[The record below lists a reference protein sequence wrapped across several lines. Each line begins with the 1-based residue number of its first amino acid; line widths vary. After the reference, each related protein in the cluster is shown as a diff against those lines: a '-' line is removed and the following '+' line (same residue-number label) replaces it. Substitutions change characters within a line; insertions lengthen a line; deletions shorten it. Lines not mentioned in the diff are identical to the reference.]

1 MRRNLVSPLGLF
13 AAHAAASLVN
23 IRFLF
28 HGRTTPVQW
37 LCFAVTLLYIG
48 YWLLY
53 SRKVPNAGITA
64 YTVLFFVF
72 MAFAAGSTVI
82 AVFQNIVSFA
92 TDLTGCS
99 VKKAVAVNLV
109 VVIILSLPCALGFNV
124 LSAVAP
130 WLWIAGAL
138 VSTAVVLFSLRVKHR
153 R

>member
-53 SRKVPNAGITA
+53 SRKVPNAGIAA

-72 MAFAAGSTVI
+72 MAGFAVVLLLMGPFAGLE
-82 AVFQNIVSFA
+82 AVF
-92 TDLTGCS
+92 
-99 VKKAVAVNLV
+99 
-109 VVIILSLPCALGFNV
+109 P
-124 LSAVAP
+124 AP

>member
-13 AAHAAASLVN
+13 AALAAASLVN

-28 HGRTTPVQW
+28 LGRPTPVLW

-72 MAFAAGSTVI
+72 MAGFAAARFDWNSSLLLNNYLS
-82 AVFQNIVSFA
+82 A
-92 TDLTGCS
+92 
-99 VKKAVAVNLV
+99 KKKG
-109 VVIILSLPCALGFNV
+109 LPCQR
-124 LSAVAP
+124 SA
-130 WLWIAGAL
+130 
-138 VSTAVVLFSLRVKHR
+138 
-153 R
+153 